1 MFHPPVQAL
10 VERYKNNLYAAAFSV
25 CRRPQDAEDAAQET
39 FIEYWSHNKD
49 FESPAHLRA
58 WLLRVAINKAK
69 NKTNSFFRKNTL
81 PLEEY
86 TQTLTF
92 ETQEASELFE
102 AVMALPENYRVPI
115 HLFYYEDYS
124 VAEIANILH
133 LTEGSVKTR
142 LSRGRKMLKNTLQ
155 EAWDD
160 DE

>member
-39 FIEYWSHNKD
+39 FIEYWSRNKD

-124 VAEIANILH
+124 VAEIADILH

-142 LSRGRKMLKNTLQ
+142 LSRGRKMLKHTLQ